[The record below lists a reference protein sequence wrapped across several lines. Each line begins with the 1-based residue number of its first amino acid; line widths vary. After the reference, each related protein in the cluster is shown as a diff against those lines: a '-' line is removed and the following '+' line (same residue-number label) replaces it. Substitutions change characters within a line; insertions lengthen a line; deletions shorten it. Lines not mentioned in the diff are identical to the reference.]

1 MRTSELLSPP
11 RTIRE
16 VFQSLPEGTS
26 AQLIENNL
34 VMSPAPL
41 DIHQKVLTRLSS
53 KMYIWV
59 EGQNMGEIRVAPYDV
74 FLDDENVLQPD
85 ILFISKSS
93 IHLIKA
99 DGLHGAPDLVIEIL
113 SPSTAR
119 YDLNEKKK
127 LYELHGVKEYFIVD
141 PVSESVTGFQSVNG
155 TFESLEKQKG
165 RIRSTLLGTEFSF

>member
-11 RTIRE
+11 RTIKE

-34 VMSPAPL
+34 VMSPASL

-53 KMYIWV
+53 KIYVWV
-59 EGQNMGEIRVAPYDV
+59 DDHTIGEVRVAPYDV

-85 ILFISKSS
+85 ILFISQER
-93 IHLIKA
+93 IHLIKE

-113 SPSTAR
+113 SPPTAR
-119 YDLNEKKK
+119 FDLNEKKK
-127 LYELHGVKEYFIVD
+127 LYELHGVKEYWIVD
-141 PVSESVTGFQSVNG
+141 PVSKIVTGYHAVTG
-155 TFESLEKQKG
+155 AFEALEKQKG